1 MFRCS
6 NRIQAPEELD
16 IEGVFTKF
24 YKADSARKD
33 TSTGLGLTIAA
44 ELAKRMKADLQAE
57 LEGDVFTILL
67 RFASD

>member
-1 MFRCS
+1 MLQQNPDAGGAGYR
-6 NRIQAPEELD
+6 
-16 IEGVFTKF
+16 GVFTKF

-67 RFASD
+67 RFTSV